1 MISLAIGSTG
11 EFNNIRNPFVPSF
24 YGRDEVTTM
33 LLGLMYQNDQG
44 WEGYVADTVSIDDMY
59 EGFDISDD
67 IDLERERI
75 REYLYRC

>member
-1 MISLAIGSTG
+1 MIEDIGLKEKNLYMIRIAIGSTG

-44 WEGYVADTVSIDDMY
+44 WEVTIPKHPTKRTTRNS
-59 EGFDISDD
+59 F
-67 IDLERERI
+67 
-75 REYLYRC
+75 